1 MTLAYNHKN
10 TSQIGFGCYN
20 GRVGCWD
27 PRSNKKDAVLMS
39 NVENSHHEPVVDLI
53 WMSSKAGNEF
63 VTCSTDGQVL
73 WWDLTNLKE
82 PTDILKISESDD
94 PAAKHIGATSLEY
107 VSDHGPKY
115 LIGTEKGSV
124 IMATKKPKNQA
135 VLNINSSFGL
145 QFGRHL
151 GPIQSVKRNP
161 FYARYFL
168 TVGDWTASVRPYFG
182 SVLTLRSGTRTK
194 EPQS

>member
-1 MTLAYNHKN
+1 
-10 TSQIGFGCYN
+10 
-20 GRVGCWD
+20 
-27 PRSNKKDAVLMS
+27 MS

-82 PTDILKISESDD
+82 PTDVLKISESDD
-94 PAAKHIGATSLEY
+94 PAAKSIGATSLEY

-168 TVGDWTASVRPYFG
+168 TVGDWTASVKSNFTFG
-182 SVLTLRSGTRTK
+182 
-194 EPQS
+194 